1 MAPSGKVSDEQSLSD
16 QDALLLGASEE
27 KDETGNEIYV
37 RVRGIRRLCRCIH
50 IEGQMMSCIMQEL
63 GSAIRA
69 DVRSYNTG
77 NMPMAVLVQ

>member
-1 MAPSGKVSDEQSLSD
+1 
-16 QDALLLGASEE
+16 
-27 KDETGNEIYV
+27 
-37 RVRGIRRLCRCIH
+37 
-50 IEGQMMSCIMQEL
+50 MMSCIMQEL